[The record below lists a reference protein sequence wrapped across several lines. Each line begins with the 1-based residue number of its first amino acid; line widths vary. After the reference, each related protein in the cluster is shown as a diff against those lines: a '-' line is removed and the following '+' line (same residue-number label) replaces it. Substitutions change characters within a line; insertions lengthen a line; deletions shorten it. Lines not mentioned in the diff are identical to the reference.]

1 MPRPPLAITVTPSR
15 SRWTAPEC
23 ASPNCRYVH
32 VDADGLE
39 PNHTYDV
46 DCFTQAGK
54 FADATATSTARGTFY
69 GPLTCYRP
77 LDGSYVWVT
86 FDGLRS
92 NITTWRR

>member
-1 MPRPPLAITVTPSR
+1 MPRPPRAITVTPGD
-15 SRWTAPEC
+15 WVDAPEC
-23 ASPNCRYVH
+23 GQPNCPYLH
-32 VDADGLE
+32 IDAEGLE

-86 FDGLRS
+86 FDGVRS